1 MESVNSA
8 SPARP
13 SGDPGPGRG
22 HSRDAVSGY
31 LLGFILIGMGLT
43 ISGPGLS
50 HLRDRMHTDDGGIA
64 WVFVGGSLGYIIGS
78 AFAGRGLDQ
87 GHGHRRWSMAM
98 FVITGSVV
106 LVSIAPNLPMLVLA
120 FAVMGVASGLSD
132 VSGNTL
138 VMWSRPDGA
147 GRLLNALHLC
157 FAIGA
162 VCAPIFVNRSI
173 HWFDSLWGMVLPIG
187 ALAIVSSL
195 LMLRHE
201 APVRTR
207 LDTLERSNSGGAR
220 AMHVGLVAAFFFA
233 YVALET
239 GFAGW
244 IHTYVEQIGYG
255 DATTATAI
263 VTVFWFGFMSGRV
276 AAIWIASF
284 MSPGWMVAASMMVSV
299 GASMLLFAFRGPGAM
314 LWVVTFL
321 FAVSIAPQYASMMA
335 FAESHLALSGKN
347 TSVFIAASGVGGLL
361 MPWTLGQLFD
371 AIGPEA
377 LPPVM
382 VVTAVATAA
391 IALAAGRALLRAD
404 QRPPVTSM
412 NEPVM

>member
-8 SPARP
+8 SPTRQ
-13 SGDPGPGRG
+13 SGD
-22 HSRDAVSGY
+22 AVPAY
-31 LLGFILIGMGLT
+31 LLGFVLIGMGLT
-43 ISGPGLS
+43 ISGPALS

-78 AFAGRGLDQ
+78 AFAGRGLDH
-87 GHGHRRWSMAM
+87 GHGHRRWSIAM
-98 FVITGSVV
+98 FVIAGGVV
-106 LVSIAPNLPMLVLA
+106 LVSIAPNLPLLVLA
-120 FAVMGVASGLSD
+120 FAVMGLASGLSD

-138 VMWSRPDGA
+138 VMWSRPDGS

-173 HWFDSLWGMVLPIG
+173 HWFDSLWGVVVPVGL
-187 ALAIVSSL
+187 LAVASSWS
-195 LMLRHE
+195 MLRHE
-201 APVRTR
+201 APRRTR
-207 LDTLERSNSGGAR
+207 LDTLERSNAGGAR
-220 AMHVGLVAAFFFA
+220 TMHVALVAAFFFA

-255 DATTATAI
+255 DATTATAV
-263 VTVFWFGFMSGRV
+263 VTVFWLGFMIGRI
-276 AAIWIASF
+276 AAIGLASV
-284 MSPGWMVAASMMVSV
+284 MSPGWMVAASMSVSV
-299 GASMLLFAFRGPGAM
+299 VASVLLFAFRGPGAM

-361 MPWTLGQLFD
+361 MPWSLGQLFD

-382 VVTAVATAA
+382 VATAVATSAVA
-391 IALAAGRALLRAD
+391 FAAGRALLSAD

>member
-8 SPARP
+8 SPTRT
-13 SGDPGPGRG
+13 SG
-22 HSRDAVSGY
+22 DAVSAY
-31 LLGFILIGMGLT
+31 LLGFVLIGMGLT

-50 HLRDRMHTDDGGIA
+50 HLRDRMHTNDGGIA
-64 WVFVGGSLGYIIGS
+64 WVFAGGALGYIVGS
-78 AFAGRGLDQ
+78 AFAGRGLDH
-87 GHGHRRWSMAM
+87 GHGHRRWSVAM
-98 FVITGSVV
+98 FVITGAVV
-106 LVSIAPNLPMLVLA
+106 LVSIAPNLPLLVLA
-120 FAVMGVASGLSD
+120 FALMGVASGLSD

-138 VMWSRPDGA
+138 VMWSRPAGA

-173 HWFDSLWGMVLPIG
+173 QWFDSLWGMVIPIG
-187 ALAIVSSL
+187 ALALLSSFI
-195 LMLRHE
+195 MRRHE
-201 APVRTR
+201 APTRTR
-207 LDTLERSNSGGAR
+207 LDTLERSNAGGAR

-263 VTVFWFGFMSGRV
+263 VTVFWFGFMMGRV
-276 AAIWIASF
+276 AAIWIASL
-284 MSPGWMVAASMMVSV
+284 MSPGWMVAVSMIVSV
-299 GASMLLFAFRGPGAM
+299 VASVLLFAFRGPGPM

-335 FAESHLALSGKN
+335 FAESHLALSGRN

-361 MPWTLGQLFD
+361 MPWSLGQLFD
-371 AIGPEA
+371 AIGPQA

-382 VVTAVATAA
+382 VITAIFTAAVAF
-391 IALAAGRALLRAD
+391 AAGRALLRAD